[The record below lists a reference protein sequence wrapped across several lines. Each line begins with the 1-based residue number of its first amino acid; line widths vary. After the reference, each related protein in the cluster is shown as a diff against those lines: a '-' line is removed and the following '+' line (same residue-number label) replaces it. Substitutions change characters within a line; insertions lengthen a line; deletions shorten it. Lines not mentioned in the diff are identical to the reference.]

1 MICWLLPKDCM
12 EFLLVL
18 MIAITMDF
26 IYPYHSGLMLM
37 IHPVHTSYVMALK
50 LHNHLPKTKTSGIM
64 IWSIVVITH
73 TLLYTLILY
82 LSSFNR
88 LLWILTSS
96 YILKVSI
103 SLKLLIIHVRNIE
116 LGLKVGDIS
125 YARHYVSGIVRRDV
139 SKLGEGHIAS
149 AAIES
154 LFESLIDGFTSP
166 LLYYVFLGP
175 IGALLQRLV
184 NSLDSALGYRTD
196 EFINTGWFSARVDS
210 IINYIPSRVTS
221 LLVIFLCPLIGGSF
235 KKVLTIYLRDQ
246 DKTESINAG
255 NIFASVS
262 GCLSVRLEKVNTY
275 CIGSEFNLP
284 KHNDIS
290 KSVRLSLTVTTSYIF
305 LTYLLFITY
314 NTFLGDLIV

>member
-1 MICWLLPKDCM
+1 
-12 EFLLVL
+12 

-26 IYPYHSGLMLM
+26 IYPYHSGLMLI

-50 LHNHLPKTKTSGIM
+50 LHNHLPKTKTSGII

-103 SLKLLIIHVRNIE
+103 SLKLLIVHVRNVE

-139 SKLGEGHIAS
+139 SKLGEAHIAS

-154 LFESLIDGFTSP
+154 LFESLVDGLTSP
-166 LLYYVFLGP
+166 LLYYTFLGP
-175 IGALLQRLV
+175 IGALIQRLV
-184 NSLDSALGYRTD
+184 NSLDSALGYKTN
-196 EFINTGWFSARVDS
+196 EFINTGWFSAKVDT
-210 IINYIPSRVTS
+210 IINYLPSRITS
-221 LLVIFLCPLIGGSF
+221 LLTILLCSLVNGSI
-235 KKVLTIYLRDQ
+235 KRALTIYLRDRGN
-246 DKTESINAG
+246 TESINAG
-255 NIFASVS
+255 VIFASVS
-262 GCLSVRLEKVNTY
+262 GCLSVRLEKINTY

-284 KHNDIS
+284 KPNDIS
-290 KSVRLSLTVTTSYIF
+290 KSLRLVLMIITSYIF
-305 LTYLLFITY
+305 LICILYTIYVIF
-314 NTFLGDLIV
+314 FGDILVR